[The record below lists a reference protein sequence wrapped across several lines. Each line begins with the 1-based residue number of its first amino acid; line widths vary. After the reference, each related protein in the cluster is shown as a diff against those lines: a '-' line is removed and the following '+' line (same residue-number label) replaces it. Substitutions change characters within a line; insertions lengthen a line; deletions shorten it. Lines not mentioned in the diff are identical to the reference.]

1 MFRVSIFVA
10 CILLML
16 PISRSL
22 NVYKVVHRRSL
33 SALKS
38 TDKTASPTSIDY
50 KIMQFLSNECKISAN
65 SYILLSV
72 SGGLDSMALLHILS
86 DISRKYMPL
95 NLEVISF
102 NHKLRQE
109 ADEEVNRNRTFH
121 GCSCAL

>member
-1 MFRVSIFVA
+1 MFHIPILVSCIF
-10 CILLML
+10 LML
-16 PISRSL
+16 PFSRSL
-22 NVYKVVHRRSL
+22 NACKIVHRRSL

-38 TDKTASPTSIDY
+38 TDKTPSPTSIEY
-50 KIMQFLSNECKISAN
+50 TVMQFLSDECKISDN

-86 DISRKYMPL
+86 DISRKYLPL

-109 ADEEVNRNRTFH
+109 SDEEVNRNRTFR
-121 GCSCAL
+121 